1 MNAKTFSSDDLIKSA
16 QWLKI
21 ICEPNRLM
29 LLEKIIEGIHCNC
42 ELGQALQIAPNLISH
57 HLSVLREAGLIT
69 AERDPV
75 DNRWVYYSI
84 NPIRMDELQAFFAD
98 FFDKDRIQPRGATC
112 GPQITEEQR
121 QSLLRMT
128 SS

>member
-21 ICEPNRLM
+21 ICEPNRLL

-42 ELGQALQIAPNLISH
+42 ELGQALKIAPNLISH

-84 NPIRMDELQAFFAD
+84 NPIRMHELQAFFAD